1 MSLSRT
7 KPPSHHPVTSAV
19 PLPAASWVETVA
31 LAELTGEQL
40 TRAGVVFRCDSDV
53 YRTLGRVLGQGGMG
67 VVYELERRADGATA
81 VEPVVGK
88 VFRANHL
95 FQLRTDE
102 VTRSDHES
110 NVSAIARLS
119 QITHQN
125 ILPIYVTTDIADNV
139 LMVTPRMGT
148 TLLDAIDKFHLSP
161 RARVHLLLQALDGL
175 ARMHLE
181 GFVHRDFTL
190 RNVLLNSDARI
201 AALFDFDLAMDLR
214 AMGSVTYREHYR
226 GRVFGSPGYSVAP
239 ETVDQSMQD
248 CTISPTLDIYA
259 VGGALHALFTDQ
271 LVYGDVHDMWALL
284 VRIGEGVVVGG
295 RSTVFYPDS
304 VPVVLRPI
312 IERCLERDPALR
324 FANVAEIIAEI
335 HRALP
340 HLEADDGARTG
351 PRTSRVVAAV
361 SHEQHISSA
370 MASSGDPSVTRDLID
385 LAERAVSTWGYSID
399 RSLGRVKQHPIFL
412 ATPRPEMLADGT
424 FPDSNTFPKLVTLI
438 EMAKVV
444 DRTGLISDWQQ
455 HFLPILRKVRTGLLT
470 SLHNVIYDANTK
482 SLLLFSEYV
491 AEPRFGDVLA
501 DFDMPIDGALALG
514 FVVIRQVAMLHEQGM
529 AHNNIHAGAL
539 LLKGAPATRAV
550 LPAMIGLVEPAM
562 GATAMAGDTRALA
575 GLVMSWLRP
584 TRIASLAINV
594 REPFVALRS
603 RLSNW
608 VFDPQVAAP
617 RVDELVALASDA
629 LALLDYNFA
638 VLRDSGGDIEGYA
651 LLLVSV
657 RFYHLLWT

>member
-1 MSLSRT
+1 M
-7 KPPSHHPVTSAV
+7 
-19 PLPAASWVETVA
+19 
-31 LAELTGEQL
+31 LAELTGEHL
-40 TRAGVVFRCDSDV
+40 TRAGVVFRCHGEV

-67 VVYELERRADGATA
+67 VVYELERRADGASA

-119 QITHQN
+119 QLTHQH
-125 ILPIYVTTDIADNV
+125 ILPIYLTIDIADNV

-161 RARVHLLLQALDGL
+161 RARVQFLLQALDGL
-175 ARMHLE
+175 AQMHHA

-190 RNVLLNSDARI
+190 RNVLLDSNAKV
-201 AALFDFDLAMDLR
+201 AALFDFDLAMDLH
-214 AMGSVTYREHYR
+214 AMGRVTYRDHYR

-248 CTISPTLDIYA
+248 CVIAPSLDIYA
-259 VGGALHALFTDQ
+259 VGGAIHALFTDQ

-284 VRIGEGVVVGG
+284 VRIGEGVVVGE
-295 RSTVFYPDS
+295 RSSVFYPDS
-304 VPVVLRPI
+304 VPMVLRPI
-312 IERCLERDPALR
+312 IERCLQRDPALR
-324 FANVAEIIAEI
+324 YGSVGEVIAEL
-335 HRALP
+335 HRVLP
-340 HLEADDGARTG
+340 QLEANDDVRAR
-351 PRTSRVVAAV
+351 PRTSRVAAATT
-361 SHEQHISSA
+361 HDDHMSSA
-370 MASSGDPSVTRDLID
+370 MASSGDPSVTRDVVE
-385 LAERAVSTWGYSID
+385 LAERAVSTWGYSIE
-399 RSLGRVKQHPIFL
+399 RNLGRVKQHPIFL

-438 EMAKVV
+438 EMSKVV
-444 DRTGLISDWQQ
+444 DRKGLIVDWQQ

-491 AEPRFGDVLA
+491 DAPRFGDVLA

-562 GATAMAGDTRALA
+562 GAAAMAGDTRALA

-584 TRIASLAINV
+584 TRIASLAVNV
-594 REPFVALRS
+594 REPFVALRT
-603 RLSNW
+603 RLSTW
-608 VFDPQVAAP
+608 TFDLNAPAP
-617 RVDELVALASDA
+617 RIDELVSLASEA